1 MVATAQA
8 INQIH
13 FRRRARARK
22 AAAQKR
28 RRSLISGIIIYG
40 MVAWMV
46 LSYLEVVC
54 HNMDALDGEPHVYS
68 KYNYAFVLDRV
79 FGTDAFAEIPH
90 N

>member
-8 INQIH
+8 ITQIH

-40 MVAWMV
+40 MVAWMA

-68 KYNYAFVLDRV
+68 KYNYMFVLDKAL
-79 FGTDAFAEIPH
+79 GTNLFESIPH

>member
-8 INQIH
+8 ITQIH

-22 AAAQKR
+22 AAAQKKI
-28 RRSLISGIIIYG
+28 RSFISSVIIYG
-40 MVAWMV
+40 MVAWMA

-54 HNMDALDGEPHVYS
+54 HNMDALDGEPHIYS
-68 KYNYAFVLDRV
+68 KYNYMFVLDKAL
-79 FGTDAFAEIPH
+79 GTNLFESIPH